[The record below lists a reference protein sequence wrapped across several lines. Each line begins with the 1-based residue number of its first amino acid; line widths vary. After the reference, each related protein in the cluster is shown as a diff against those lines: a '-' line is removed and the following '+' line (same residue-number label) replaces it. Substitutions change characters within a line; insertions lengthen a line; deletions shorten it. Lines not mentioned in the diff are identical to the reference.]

1 VKEPR
6 HDDERLS
13 ALLAGRLEGPERDE
27 LLAYLSTADEDR
39 EVVAN
44 TAAIL
49 REMEEEDAREQEAG
63 VSVADPPPR
72 RQLLPPPSVTES
84 KRRFRTPRWAVLL
97 VLVGLAASGM
107 YALLRGGGGVVP
119 AGDPVGY
126 VAALQIP
133 VGENSAG
140 LFDELPGLTFRGGG
154 EPGEPARP
162 TPENAA
168 QAGVLLVRLA
178 IAVQAQ
184 DTTARALAAQ
194 VKNDFDPLGGGSL
207 EQIRERAG
215 EPAGSLDSLV
225 QDATNRVEAQ
235 YDSSFV
241 GLGAWTEAARIAAI
255 RRSAAFFQS
264 DDTRDM
270 LGHAETLT
278 SDDPGAKAALADVRT
293 LLNAQGERNWS
304 ALETGLTTLRD
315 QIVN

>member
-1 VKEPR
+1 MKEPR

-39 EVVAN
+39 EVFAN

-49 REMEEEDAREQEAG
+49 REMEEEDAQGQEAG

-72 RQLLPPPSVTES
+72 RQLLPPPTTT
-84 KRRFRTPRWAVLL
+84 RRRRWFRDPRWAVLA
-97 VLVGLAASGM
+97 VLVGLVVFVT
-107 YALLRGGGGVVP
+107 LKPFGGGAVP
-119 AGDPVGY
+119 AGDPVGNA
-126 VAALQIP
+126 VALQIP

-140 LFDELPGLTFRGGG
+140 LFDEIPGMTFRGG
-154 EPGEPARP
+154 EPGQPVDP
-162 TPENAA
+162 TRENAA

-184 DTTARALAAQ
+184 DTTARALAIQ
-194 VKNDFDPLGGGSL
+194 VKNDFDPFGGGSL
-207 EQIRERAG
+207 DQIRERAG
-215 EPAGSLDSLV
+215 QPFGSLDSLV

-255 RRSAAFFQS
+255 RRHAAFFQS
-264 DDTRDM
+264 DDTHDM
-270 LGHAETLT
+270 LGNAETLT
-278 SDDPGAKAALADVRT
+278 SDDPEANAALTDIRT

-304 ALETGLTTLRD
+304 ALETSLTKLRD